1 MQSSLHVYCVYM
13 GIIRVNEQARWDNK
27 SVLMVLVSQNTYIN
41 VDSAEPYGRLTVTR
55 AVTLQLATRIVAEI
69 FVTEKIHL
77 GELYVCVCVSDL
89 AVTDCCSRAAAYIF
103 TVWRIY

>member
-1 MQSSLHVYCVYM
+1 MQSSLHVYCVCM

-27 SVLMVLVSQNTYIN
+27 SVLMVLVSQNTYID
-41 VDSAEPYGRLTVTR
+41 VDSSEPYGRLTVTR

-77 GELYVCVCVSDL
+77 GELCVCVRS
-89 AVTDCCSRAAAYIF
+89 CCH
-103 TVWRIY
+103 